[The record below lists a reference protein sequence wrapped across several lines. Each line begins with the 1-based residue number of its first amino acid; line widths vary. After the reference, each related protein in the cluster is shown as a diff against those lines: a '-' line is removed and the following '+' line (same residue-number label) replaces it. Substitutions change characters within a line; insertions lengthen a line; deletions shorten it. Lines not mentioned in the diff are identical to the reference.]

1 MRKRTAQPT
10 RAGQLTG
17 TQLRIVTIHNDGLRE
32 SITLANQGTLA
43 QPMCGWALATLRG
56 ERFYFFPDDV
66 VMLPEMT
73 VTIHSGQDALD
84 APPSDL
90 LWTHEQMW
98 NNRGDVAVLFDCDG
112 LEVDRYAYPHKRI
125 TGSAASRLKRLARD
139 GEVWR
144 VVTLHRPSR

>member
-32 SITLANQGTLA
+32 SITVANQGTLA

-66 VMLPEMT
+66 VMLPEMI

-84 APPSDL
+84 APPRDL
-90 LWTHEQMW
+90 LWAREQMW
-98 NNRGDVAVLFDCDG
+98 NNRGDVAVLFDSNG
-112 LEVDRYAYPHKRI
+112 LEVDRHTYPHKRI
-125 TGSAASRLKRLARD
+125 LGSAAY
-139 GEVWR
+139 
-144 VVTLHRPSR
+144 HRKQLVCDSGTWWMVDEL

>member
-32 SITLANQGTLA
+32 SITVANQGTLA

-66 VMLPEMT
+66 VMLPEMM

-84 APPSDL
+84 APPRDL
-90 LWTHEQMW
+90 LWAREQMW
-98 NNRGDVAVLFDCDG
+98 NNRGDVAVLFDSNG
-112 LEVDRYAYPHKRI
+112 LEKEIFALFIFFIPGQRTTWRK
-125 TGSAASRLKRLARD
+125 SRGTCSPGCARWTNR
-139 GEVWR
+139 EWM
-144 VVTLHRPSR
+144 